1 MHQPKKACLTK
12 KGVVVLVLCKY
23 LSIPMSV
30 SVLSSLEL
38 GKMMTIFSRLLK
50 LGIIGIVILREY

>member
-38 GKMMTIFSRLLK
+38 GKNDDNI
-50 LGIIGIVILREY
+50 